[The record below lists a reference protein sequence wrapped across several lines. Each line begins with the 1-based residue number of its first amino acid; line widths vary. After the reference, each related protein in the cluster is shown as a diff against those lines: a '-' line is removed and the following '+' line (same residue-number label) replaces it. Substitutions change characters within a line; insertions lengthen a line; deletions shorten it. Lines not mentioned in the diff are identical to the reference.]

1 MPSHARPTAIAVAL
15 GLAILSGCD
24 GTKQEATSSKPA
36 AAGGLDRTVLPLAEP
51 TYAVI
56 TELDAR
62 NAKAPPIFEAKAPA
76 GAPNVIVILLD
87 NFGYAGSKT
96 FGGVMNLPTL
106 DRLAKNGLIYNNF
119 HTAPICS
126 ATRAALLTG
135 RNPHSANMGTIS
147 EMATAFPGQ
156 SSVLPNS
163 VAPLAKI
170 LRLNGYSTAM
180 FGKSHEYV
188 PWESGLMGPFDQWP
202 TGLGFERFYGNV
214 IGESDQ
220 FSPSVHDNTTLA
232 APSKDPNYY
241 YQTDIA
247 DRAIQWI
254 KAQKTLAPDKPFF
267 VYYAA
272 QGMHDPVQ
280 LPKSWRD
287 KYKGQFN
294 EGWDKYR
301 EEILVRQKQ
310 LGIVPANT
318 QLTPKPDIMPD
329 WDSLSADE
337 KKVAL
342 RYQEVFAA
350 FAELTDYEI
359 GRVVRAVDD
368 IGALD
373 NTLIIYVT
381 GDNGASPNGGRLGT
395 FNTLSTF
402 NGMPETLQY
411 QLEHLDEVGGP
422 HSAMTVPAG
431 WSIADNT
438 PFAYSQ
444 FHTQYGGTTNGA
456 IVFWPKAIKAK
467 GEIRNQY
474 YHVIDVAPTVLE
486 AAGLPQPKTV
496 NGVVQKPIEGVSMLS
511 SFTDAQTKS
520 THTTQYYEI
529 YGNRGI
535 YKDGWYAVTVHKVS
549 WEPKPRTA
557 FADDKWELYN
567 TTEDFSCANDL
578 AAKEPA
584 KLKEL
589 QDAFMTEAVK
599 HNVLPLDDRVA
610 VRFNATMA
618 GRPDYMGGRTSLTLY
633 PGMVGMK
640 ENAFIDVKNRSSSI
654 TAELEVPA
662 SGVSGVIL
670 AQGGAHSGWSL
681 YVKDGKP
688 KFAYN
693 VLGAVTT
700 ITSSERLPEGPVTVT
715 YDFAY
720 DGGKP
725 GAGGTGT
732 IAINGKKVASGR
744 LERTIPFIYGTETA
758 DVGTDLY
765 TAVTD
770 DYARG
775 DNKFTGTIKKVDVK
789 VSGADTAAPT
799 AVVED

>member
-1 MPSHARPTAIAVAL
+1 M
-15 GLAILSGCD
+15 
-24 GTKQEATSSKPA
+24 
-36 AAGGLDRTVLPLAEP
+36 
-51 TYAVI
+51 
-56 TELDAR
+56 
-62 NAKAPPIFEAKAPA
+62 
-76 GAPNVIVILLD
+76 
-87 NFGYAGSKT
+87 
-96 FGGVMNLPTL
+96 
-106 DRLAKNGLIYNNF
+106 
-119 HTAPICS
+119 
-126 ATRAALLTG
+126 
-135 RNPHSANMGTIS
+135 
-147 EMATAFPGQ
+147 
-156 SSVLPNS
+156 LPNS

-170 LRLNGYSTAM
+170 LRFNGYSTAM

-220 FSPSVHDNTTLA
+220 FSPAVHDNTTLA
-232 APSKDPNYY
+232 PPSKDPNYY

-301 EEILVRQKQ
+301 EEILARQKQ

-329 WDSLSADE
+329 WDTLSPDE

-359 GRVVRAVDD
+359 GRVVQAVDD

-373 NTLIIYVT
+373 NTLIVYIT

-395 FNTLSTF
+395 FNTLSVF

-496 NGVVQKPIEGVSMLS
+496 NGVAQKPIEGVSMVS
-511 SFTDAQTKS
+511 SFTDAQAKS
-520 THTTQYYEI
+520 AHTTQYYEI

-535 YKDGWYAVTVHKVS
+535 YKDGWYAVTLHKVS

-567 TTEDFSCANDL
+567 TADDFSCAKDL

-589 QDAFMTEAVK
+589 QEAFMAEAVK

-640 ENAFIDVKNRSSSI
+640 ENAFIDVKNRSSTI

-662 SGVSGVIL
+662 SGASGVIL

-700 ITSSERLPEGPVTVT
+700 ITSSERLPAGAVTVT

-765 TAVTD
+765 TAVTE

-775 DNKFTGTIKKVDVK
+775 DNNFTGTIRKVDVK
-789 VSGADTAAPT
+789 VGGANATAPSAI
-799 AVVED
+799 VED

>member
-1 MPSHARPTAIAVAL
+1 MPRHACSVTIGVAVAL
-15 GLAILSGCD
+15 ALLSGCE
-24 GTKQEATSSKPA
+24 GSKQETASLKSTAPA
-36 AAGGLDRTVLPLAEP
+36 ELDRTVLPLVEP
-51 TYAVI
+51 THAAI

-62 NAKAPPIFEAKAPA
+62 NAKSPPIFEVKAPR
-76 GAPNVIVILLD
+76 GAPNIMVILLD

-106 DRLAKNGLIYNNF
+106 DRLAKNGLVYNNF

-126 ATRAALLTG
+126 ATRVALLTG

-147 EMATAFPGQ
+147 EMATSFPGQ
-156 SSVLPNS
+156 SSVLPNT

-170 LRLNGYSTAM
+170 LRFNGYSTAM

-188 PWESGLMGPFDQWP
+188 PWESGLTGPFDQWP
-202 TGLGFERFYGNV
+202 TGLGFEKFYGNV

-220 FSPSVHDNTTLA
+220 FSPSVHDNTTLV

-254 KAQKTLAPDKPFF
+254 KAQKTLNPDKPFF
-267 VYYAA
+267 VYYSA

-280 LPKSWRD
+280 LPQAWRD

-301 EEILVRQKQ
+301 EEILARQKQ

-318 QLTPKPDIMPD
+318 QLTPKPDVMPD
-329 WDSLSADE
+329 WDTLTADE
-337 KKVAL
+337 KKVAV

-359 GRVVRAVDD
+359 GRVVQAVDD

-395 FNTLSTF
+395 FNTLSVF
-402 NGMPETLQY
+402 NGYPETLQY
-411 QLEHLDEVGGP
+411 QLQHLDEVGGP

-486 AAGLPQPKTV
+486 AAGLPEPKTV
-496 NGVVQKPIEGVSMLS
+496 NGVPQKPIEGVSMLS
-511 SFTDAQTKS
+511 SFTDAQAKS
-520 THTTQYYEI
+520 AHTVQYYEI

-535 YKDGWYAVTVHKVS
+535 YKDGWYAVTLHKVA
-549 WEPKPRTA
+549 WEQKPRTS

-567 TTEDFSCANDL
+567 TAEDFSCANDL

-589 QDAFMTEAVK
+589 QDAFMAEAVK
-599 HNVLPLDDRVA
+599 HNVLPLDDRVQ
-610 VRFNATMA
+610 VRFNAAIA

-633 PGMVGMK
+633 PGMIGMK

-654 TAELEVPA
+654 TADLEIPP
-662 SGVSGVIL
+662 SGASGVIL

-700 ITSSERLPEGPVTVT
+700 IASSERLPAGPVTVN

-725 GAGGTGT
+725 GSGGAATLS
-732 IAINGKKVASGR
+732 INGKKVASGR

-758 DVGTDLY
+758 DLGTDLY

-770 DYARG
+770 DYAKG
-775 DNKFTGTIKKVDVK
+775 DNNFTGIIRKVEVK
-789 VSGADTAAPT
+789 VTGTDSATPT
-799 AVVED
+799 APVED